1 MLLDSNKYMN
11 ALWAAHHVHNGQHG
25 DAGLQQHAQRGGERR
40 AWLHCVQLPHLPPVP
55 PLLALPRSQR
65 MPSMCMEAAGKACS
79 YEACRV
85 ASPHMAGRLG
95 SARTCCAPLFSRR
108 TRWLSQ
114 DQVPSGSD
122 PIASPN
128 SGSDD
133 SDALHLRQAWP
144 PSASRSGPYVLAP
157 P

>member
-65 MPSMCMEAAGKACS
+65 HAVNVYGGRWQSVLLRGMQGRKSTHGRAAGQRA
-79 YEACRV
+79 
-85 ASPHMAGRLG
+85 
-95 SARTCCAPLFSRR
+95 
-108 TRWLSQ
+108 
-114 DQVPSGSD
+114 
-122 PIASPN
+122 
-128 SGSDD
+128 
-133 SDALHLRQAWP
+133 HLLRAV
-144 PSASRSGPYVLAP
+144 VLAP
-157 P
+157 HQVAVAGPGPQRQRPYRQP